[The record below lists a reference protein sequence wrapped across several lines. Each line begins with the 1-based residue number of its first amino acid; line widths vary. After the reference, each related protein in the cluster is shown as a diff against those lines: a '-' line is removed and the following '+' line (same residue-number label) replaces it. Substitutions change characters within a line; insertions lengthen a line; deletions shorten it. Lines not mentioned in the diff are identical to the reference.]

1 MWKTMPFLIERS
13 VIDMSR
19 KTSTEKKPIIG
30 ETVKKLLHELVQLGV
45 LSGILLAAFT
55 FTVQNIVSD
64 EIEDNSKTIKELF
77 DEKLNGMSSQIDGIN
92 NRIGDMNERING
104 LEQDIRDIYKSS
116 GLVFSKGLAPTD
128 DFVSYASSSYST
140 LDGPIIE
147 NNAVFLTNKS
157 VVAYSSKVNEEYT
170 VEQVADERL
179 LLPYVEDGQEV
190 YFWGQLS
197 ESGNWDGNCIVNIY
211 ENDELQMITD
221 ALYDDGDLLTC
232 KQIFLYTTT
241 SDKIDVWG
249 VSKRTAKNGFNS
261 GETRYF
267 VREEN
272 YTKEFTLETAQPED
286 IFSADAF
293 EDSLTGYLEGFYS
306 GNTSNGQFNDETS
319 TAYMVKYFS
328 DGTIKTLYV
337 GNFHNGQF
345 HDTTGNAWMVGTTA
359 PGELYSYYCGPFT
372 NGKASLDP
380 KLWEDRISQERI
392 EEIIQG
398 YAFDCELNWGD

>member
-1 MWKTMPFLIERS
+1 
-13 VIDMSR
+13 MSR
-19 KTSTEKKPIIG
+19 NKSTEKPKPVISEG
-30 ETVKKLLHELVQLGV
+30 AKRFFYGLVQWGLLG
-45 LSGILLAAFT
+45 GILLAAFT
-55 FTVQNIVSD
+55 FTVQNIISD
-64 EIEDNSKTIKELF
+64 EIKDNSDTIKELF
-77 DEKLNGMSSQIDGIN
+77 
-92 NRIGDMNERING
+92 NERING
-104 LEQDIRDIYKSS
+104 MNSRIDSINDRINDLNERIVGLEQDVRDIYKSS
-116 GLVFSKGLAPTD
+116 GLVFSKGLIPTD
-128 DFVSYASSSYST
+128 DFVSYANSSYTT
-140 LDGPIIE
+140 LDSPIRE
-147 NNAVFLTNKS
+147 NNASFLSHKS
-157 VVAYSSKVNEEYT
+157 VIAYSAKVEEEYT

-179 LLPYVEDGQEV
+179 LLPYKENGQEV
-190 YFWGQLS
+190 YFLGQLS
-197 ESGNWDGNCIVNIY
+197 DSGRWDGNCIVNIY

-241 SDKIDVWG
+241 SDKINVWG
-249 VSKRTAKNGFNS
+249 VSKRIAKNGFNS

-306 GNTSNGQFNDETS
+306 GNTSNGQFNDDTS

-337 GNFHNGQF
+337 GNFRNGQF
-345 HDTTGNAWMVGTTA
+345 NDTTGNAWMVGTTA
-359 PGELYSYYCGPFT
+359 PGEPYSYYHDGPFI
-372 NGKASLDP
+372 NGEPSRDSEF
-380 KLWEDRISQERI
+380 WDDQISRERI

-398 YAFDCELNWGD
+398 YSFKCELNWGD

>member
-1 MWKTMPFLIERS
+1 MANPRKKQNKSGNVKEMFFNVLEKAGIVIAVITFLWAVIKPGASELIRS
-13 VIDMSR
+13 
-19 KTSTEKKPIIG
+19 
-30 ETVKKLLHELVQLGV
+30 
-45 LSGILLAAFT
+45 
-55 FTVQNIVSD
+55 IVSD
-64 EIEDNSKTIKELF
+64 EIAKSTKSIKTDFSSDMGI
-77 DEKLNGMSSQIDGIN
+77 LNVQIDGIN
-92 NRIGDMNERING
+92 RRIDG
-104 LEQDIRDIYKSS
+104 LEQDIRDIKGDFY
-116 GLVFSKGLAPTD
+116 GPVFPPDLTPTS
-128 DFVSYASSSYST
+128 DFVSYANSSYIT
-140 LDGPIIE
+140 LDSPIQE
-147 NNAVFLTNKS
+147 NNTSLLSYKS
-157 VVAYSSKVNEEYT
+157 VIAYSAKAEEEYT

-249 VSKRTAKNGFNS
+249 VSKRTARNGFNS

-272 YTKEFTLETAQPED
+272 YTKEFTLETVQPED
-286 IFSADAF
+286 IFSADVF
-293 EDSLTGYLEGFYS
+293 EKRLTGYLEGFYS
-306 GNTSNGQFNDETS
+306 GNTSNGQFNDDTA

-337 GNFHNGQF
+337 GNFRNGQF
-345 HDTTGNAWMVGTTA
+345 NDTTGNAWMVGTTA
-359 PGELYSYYCGPFT
+359 PGEPYSYYHDGPFI
-372 NGKASLDP
+372 NGEPSRDSEF
-380 KLWEDRISQERI
+380 WDDQISRERV

-398 YAFDCELNWGD
+398 YSFKCELNWGD